1 VTDRLHAVLRQQ
13 HERKKEIERRTG
25 RIIQHVFFDSNG
37 KPVGDFRKSWAS
49 ATKAAGCPGRL
60 VHDIRRSFAK
70 RMIDAG
76 LPESMVMALGLWR
89 TPSVFRRYG
98 MVDTDMKR
106 RAVAQLRGKTRS
118 RRVGAFNA

>member
-1 VTDRLHAVLRQQ
+1 MPREGEPPRVFQ
-13 HERKKEIERRTG
+13 
-25 RIIQHVFFDSNG
+25 IIAD
-37 KPVGDFRKSWAS
+37 WAS

-118 RRVGAFNA
+118 RREGASNAQTQEAH